1 MAKAADYVNL
11 ERTYYKP
18 LWAERIKQGA
28 LKGWVVYYVALPGG
42 EDRPYSYITAQ
53 CFKDEQQMLGPPAI
67 PLAESWK
74 VALPGKDPWQIS
86 RDTAAVSHTATVEL
100 GRVRMALGTPL
111 PSTAGGQ

>member
-1 MAKAADYVNL
+1 MGRD
-11 ERTYYKP
+11 
-18 LWAERIKQGA
+18 
-28 LKGWVVYYVALPGG
+28 YVALPGG